1 MKTVLVVLVVLIGLV
16 LALAVRFFLAR
27 SNTQVNRINQR

>member
-1 MKTVLVVLVVLIGLV
+1 MKTVLVVLVVLIGLG
-16 LALAVRFFLAR
+16 LAWAVRLVLAR